1 MNDSEIKKT
10 FAKNL
15 RHYMNIYN
23 INQTK
28 VSEIAKVSKQ
38 SVSNWLNAK
47 LLPRMGAVELL
58 ADYFGILKS
67 DLLEDKSNEDER
79 IYSQLNIPFEKLPL
93 YGDLCCGDGMFND
106 DNIIEYITVPIDG
119 LNPNFEYFCQRAKG
133 DSMTGAGIFEG
144 DILIFEKTPV
154 IDDGCIGTF
163 CVDENIATCK
173 KIKKGKDFIQLLP
186 MNPNYDPI
194 IITLDNYN
202 FRVVGKL
209 KKVVRDLY

>member
-1 MNDSEIKKT
+1 MNDLEIKKT

-15 RHYMNIYN
+15 RNYMNIYN

-67 DLLEDKSNEDER
+67 DLLEDKDNEDVK
-79 IYSQLNIPFEKLPL
+79 IYSQLNLSFGKYPM
-93 YGDLCCGDGMFND
+93 YDVLCCGNGMFND
-106 DNIIEYITVPIDG
+106 DNIIEYITIPTDG

-133 DSMTGAGIFEG
+133 DSMTDAGIFEG
-144 DILIFEKTPV
+144 DILVFEKTNV
-154 IDDGCIGTF
+154 IDDGCIGAF
-163 CVDENIATCK
+163 CIDENIATCK
-173 KIKKGKDFIQLLP
+173 KIKKGKDYIQLLP
-186 MNPNYDPI
+186 MNTSYDPI

-209 KKVVRDLY
+209 KKVIKDFE